1 MSRHE
6 ESFQIPWSP
15 ENAKQLCVQAITSLG
30 LPITADL
37 GHGIVSTESF
47 QLGFTWPATMQVLLN
62 YGDGGMSRVT
72 INASNFGFGPI
83 QSSHVKGKV
92 RLLRERIEQMGHQGW
107 RPHTQPKPPRQAPSP
122 APSPAPSAPPP
133 VSMPPLAPPQARPQA
148 PPQPQPHQQS
158 PAVPSRQVFVNGV
171 HLREDQVNFLEQKY
185 RASLPNGNYWYD
197 RMSGAWGVIGGPILS
212 TLEPNHDIGGPLQP
226 GASLGNTGVF
236 INCRELHYL
245 EIALLQRVVPMI
257 IPGRW
262 WLDVY
267 GNFGAEGGPM
277 LGNLWTLAQTQG
289 VGGNENRSSVLSS
302 WDRTRVAVFSG

>member
-15 ENAKQLCVQAITSLG
+15 EQSKQLCAQAITSLG
-30 LPITADL
+30 WPITSDL
-37 GHGIVSTESF
+37 GHGLVSAETF

-72 INASNFGFGPI
+72 VNASNFGFGPI

-92 RLLRERIEQMGHQGW
+92 RLLRERIEEMGHQGW
-107 RPHTQPKPPRQAPSP
+107 RPPSQPKPPSSRQAPSP
-122 APSPAPSAPPP
+122 SASRSGSPSPSAEPSA
-133 VSMPPLAPPQARPQA
+133 QPQA
-148 PPQPQPHQQS
+148 PPK
-158 PAVPSRQVFVNGV
+158 VPMGPPVPPPVNAPMREVFLNGV
-171 HLREDQVNFLEQKY
+171 RLREDQVTFLEQKY
-185 RASLPNGNYWYD
+185 HSPLPSGNYWYD
-197 RMSGAWGVIGGPILS
+197 RMCGAWGVMGGPVLC

-236 INCRELHYL
+236 VNGRELHYL
-245 EIALLQRVVPMI
+245 EIALLNRVVPMI

-267 GNFGAEGGPM
+267 GNFGSEGGPM
-277 LGNLWTLAQTQG
+277 LGNIWTLAQIQG
-289 VGGNENRSSVLSS
+289 VSGNENRSSVLSS
-302 WDRTRVAVFSG
+302 WDRTRAAVFSG